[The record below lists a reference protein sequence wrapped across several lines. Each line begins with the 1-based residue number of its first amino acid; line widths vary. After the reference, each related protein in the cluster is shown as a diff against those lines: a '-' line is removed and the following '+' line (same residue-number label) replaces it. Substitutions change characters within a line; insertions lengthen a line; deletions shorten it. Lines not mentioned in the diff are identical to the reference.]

1 MYRRAGRGRLLFLAF
16 LALSI
21 VVITLDFRQSPE
33 GPLERAKDISSA
45 IVAPIQRGLATVF
58 RPIGNVFSSIGD
70 LTNLRS
76 ENEDLS
82 QQVNELEQEITEARS
97 LEDDYTRL
105 QEFFELE
112 EPWTQMDKATAA
124 VIGRAPSNYK
134 WAWIVDRGRDDGIK
148 PDMSVITPEGL
159 VGKVIR
165 VSSNTATIIGIIDPQ
180 GAARARIA
188 VKGYT
193 GVVRGN
199 GADQP
204 LTLEFIDPTAEVAVG
219 DDVVT
224 SGFDE
229 GIFPPSIPIGEV
241 VEVQGRE
248 AALDQEID
256 VEPWVDFTKLNFVQ
270 VLLDSGPVRTE
281 DGRRGGR

>member
-1 MYRRAGRGRLLFLAF
+1 MYRRAGRGRLFLLAF

-21 VVITLDFRQSPE
+21 VVITLDFRQSE

-45 IVAPIQRGLATVF
+45 IVAPIQRGIATVF
-58 RPIGNVFSSIGD
+58 RPIGNLFSSIGD

-76 ENEDLS
+76 ENQDLS
-82 QQVNELEQEITEARS
+82 RQVDELEKELTEAQS

-105 QEFFELE
+105 QKLFELD
-112 EPWTQMDKATAA
+112 EPWTQMETATAS
-124 VIGRAPSNYK
+124 VIGRSPSNYK
-134 WAWIVDRGRDDGIK
+134 WAWIVDKGRGDGIR
-148 PDMSVITPEGL
+148 PDMAVITPEGL

-165 VSSNTATIIGIIDPQ
+165 VSSDTATIIGIIDPQ

-204 LTLEFIDPTAEVAVG
+204 LTLEFIEPAADVTIG

-224 SGFDE
+224 SGYDE

-241 VEVQGRE
+241 VEVEGRE
-248 AALDQEID
+248 AALDQEIA
-256 VEPWVDFTKLNFVQ
+256 VEPWVDFTQLNFVQ
-270 VLLDSGPVRTE
+270 VLLESGPVLTE
-281 DGRRGGR
+281 DGKRRGG